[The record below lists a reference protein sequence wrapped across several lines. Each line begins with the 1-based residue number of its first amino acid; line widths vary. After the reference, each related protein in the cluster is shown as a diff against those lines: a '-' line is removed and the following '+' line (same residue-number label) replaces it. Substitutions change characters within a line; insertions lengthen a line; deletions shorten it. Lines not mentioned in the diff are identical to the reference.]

1 MKMTKIEFMNALEK
15 RFQDLPPEERE
26 ERIAFYGEMI
36 DDRMEEGLSEAEAVA
51 AVAPMDEREEPEDA
65 EPPTAAKHGRTWK
78 PWQLLCLIL
87 GSPIWLSL
95 LIAAA
100 AVIFSLIVSV
110 WAIFVALIGTCVG
123 STVSGIAYAVSGYG
137 LPGTAMIA
145 AGLICG
151 GLSIFTLYGCKAVT
165 KGTWFLSRK
174 LFTGKGNG

>member
-1 MKMTKIEFMNALEK
+1 MTKIEFLKALEK
-15 RFQDLPPEERE
+15 RFQNLPPEERE
-26 ERIAFYGEMI
+26 ERIAFYREMI

-51 AVAPMDEREEPEDA
+51 AVAPMEEREELEEA
-65 EPPTAAKHGRTWK
+65 ETPTVTKPGRTWK
-78 PWQLLCLIL
+78 AWEILCLVL

-100 AVIFSLIVSV
+100 AVVFSLIVSV

-123 STVSGIAYAVSGYG
+123 SMVSGIAYAVGGYG
-137 LPGTAMIA
+137 LSGTAMIA

-151 GLSIFTLYGCKAVT
+151 GLSVFALYGCKAVT
-165 KGTWFLSRK
+165 KGTWFLGRK